1 MWVWDPGSGKNL
13 FRIPN
18 PGVKKASVPES
29 ATPPQTMRVPYLT
42 AGPFDAHLL
51 LAGLGADGDD
61 PAAQAQRQ
69 VLTVIR
75 PGTAVDPS
83 RNLHTVHSFKKY
95 KDRKFP

>member
-1 MWVWDPGSGKNL
+1 MVCTLCG
-13 FRIPN
+13 
-18 PGVKKASVPES
+18 S
-29 ATPPQTMRVPYLT
+29 ATPPKTMRYLT

-69 VLTVIR
+69 VLTVVR

-83 RNLHTVHSFKKY
+83 RNLDIIHFFKKFRE
-95 KDRKFP
+95 KKFPGVIFLFDIP